1 MEQRVKTIGDKFTK
15 LGIGKVFA
23 AAASLV
29 FALALALTLV
39 LSACGG
45 EGGSSSSSTPDT
57 SNPPQT
63 GATRFN
69 IQDSSLLYTTSE
81 AIAIS
86 QLQSAQGVTM
96 AGVAAGVEVSQATS
110 EPPRNSS
117 AFNLVA
123 VGNDGISRQAIESQ
137 YFNRVL
143 YTALPPAFNALTG
156 KALTDKNVYIAFSSD
171 SLTNN
176 SNEDSNDYSEF
187 IRLNQPD
194 QPCAFYRVNLSSNS
208 HECVLPGVEPMP
220 YFDTDFGK
228 IEGNGR
234 KPIQFDAQGNIY
246 LVGQPF
252 SVTNNKV
259 SKASYAVLYKIDS
272 KTLSASP
279 LTQNDESVSLF
290 SVLPSGEPVIALSTG
305 SGYNLILFTKT
316 GARRTLESGVS
327 DPFVTLDSY
336 RSVLYGN
343 ASAGSSG
350 IKAFRTHKDDES
362 LEQVALDYSPNAN
375 ADTTGSR
382 YTLQTGGKTYT
393 NPVPRRI
400 LFGDDGKFYTVYSAT
415 ATATAAT
422 AAANDTTALLI
433 YQTLPFAKDP
443 VAAIPLTGADWWTWM
458 KNRTLQIKRG
468 TLYYPDQINR
478 DGVGLVDAIRL
489 VRLSDRATQTLFADR
504 AYTIHSWRA
513 QGDTLAFSGLD
524 KDKSQLVQGQVDTLA
539 IARQRDWSPA
549 AWARFTPFTVKAS
562 ATASKGTVTVQDLQA
577 LQPQPPQAGTGLEP
591 AILRFESTEKSAL
604 ISFSQFI
611 DKESVQSL
619 LQIQSHNDG
628 VAAPQMF
635 HVWGLQNLFL
645 IYDTSSQGLAD
656 AVTSGLP
663 AGGGNNRF
671 EISNTGNLPDVY
683 KRYTTQKLSYPV
695 SEKPDGSY
703 ALATPQSLTINS
715 QPTDQTVHAG
725 QSVTFAVGAT
735 GTGTISYQWRK
746 NGSDIAGATQSSHS
760 FVATSADDDT
770 VFAVA
775 VSNASGTQ
783 LSSNAQL
790 WVLSA
795 PAISTQ
801 PAARM
806 VSEGQTA
813 SFSAVATGTGPLRY
827 QWKKNGSDISGA
839 TSSAYTTP
847 ATVVA
852 DSGAVFGVQVSNAV
866 GSVSS
871 NTATLTVNEAPRI
884 GTQPAAQTV
893 IEGQTASF
901 SAVVTGIWPM
911 HYQWKKNGSDISGAT
926 ASTYTT
932 PVTTGAD
939 SGAAYSVTVS
949 NSAGTVTSSNATLTV
964 NVRPS
969 ISSQPVSQTVVEGQ
983 TASLGVVASGSG
995 TLSYQWSKN
1004 GSHISGATASTY
1016 TTPATVLADSGAVFS
1031 VQVSNAI
1038 GSVTSSTAT
1047 VTVNPVVAPA
1057 ITAQP
1062 GSQSVSFGQ
1071 TATFEVSASS
1081 NAPMSY
1087 QWKKNG
1093 SNIAGANASSYTT
1106 PVTTVADSGTAY
1118 SVTVSNSAGTVT
1130 SNSATL
1136 TVNITPSIGTQPAS
1150 QTVATG
1156 QTASFGVTAFGGTLS
1171 YQWKKNGSDISGAT
1185 ASTYTTPAAVIGD
1198 NAAVFTVVVT
1208 NSAGTVTSNSATL
1221 TVEAVRIGTQPLTQ
1235 TVAPGIA
1242 ARFSVTATGAGP
1254 LTYQWKKN
1262 NTNIVGATAST
1273 YTTPLTTSADNGAV
1287 FSVVVSNSSGSAT
1300 SSTATLTVAQYSLVA
1315 KTGGFYDIT
1324 ECVKDNGTGLIWEGK
1339 TASGDRSGAGAYTNY
1354 DSTTSAQ
1361 KLVIGGTYT
1370 NPSQGDIDA
1379 TDNSIGYKNA
1389 VNASALCGYTDW
1401 RLPTQPELQ
1410 GIVASSGSPRI
1421 DTTWFPNTQVSWYW
1435 TSTPN
1440 SLYSYSAYVVNFGN
1454 GYLSLDNRLRNR
1466 HVRLV
1471 R

>member
-1 MEQRVKTIGDKFTK
+1 MEQRVASTGDTFKK
-15 LGIGKVFA
+15 QGLGKVFA

-29 FALALALTLV
+29 LGLT
-39 LSACGG
+39 SCGG
-45 EGGSSSSSTPDT
+45 GITITVGT

-86 QLQSAQGVTM
+86 QLQSAQGAALM
-96 AGVAAGVEVSQATS
+96 AGLQAGIASSAA
-110 EPPRNSS
+110 PRNSS

-143 YTALPPAFNALTG
+143 YTALPPAFNSLTG
-156 KALTDKNVYIAFSSD
+156 KTLTDKNVYIAFSSE
-171 SLTNN
+171 SLPN
-176 SNEDSNDYSEF
+176 DSNDYSEF

-234 KPIQFDAQGNIY
+234 KPIQFDAQGNVY
-246 LVGQPF
+246 LVGKPF
-252 SVTNNKV
+252 SVVNNKV

-279 LTQNDESVSLF
+279 LTQNNESVSFF
-290 SVLPSGEPVIALSTG
+290 SVLSSGEPVIALSTG
-305 SGYNLILFTKT
+305 TGYNLILFTKT

-343 ASAGSSG
+343 ASPGSSG
-350 IKAFRTHKDDES
+350 IKAFRTNDQEK

-375 ADTTGSR
+375 ANANADSNATGSR
-382 YTLQTGGKTYT
+382 YSLQTGGKTYT
-393 NPVPRRI
+393 NPIPRRI
-400 LFGDDGKFYTVYSAT
+400 IFGDDGKFYTVYSAT
-415 ATATAAT
+415 PT
-422 AAANDTTALLI
+422 AAANGAAALLI

-468 TLYYPDQINR
+468 TLYYPEQINR

-489 VRLSDRATQTLFADR
+489 VRLSDSATQTLFADR

-513 QGDTLAFSGLD
+513 LGDTLAFSGMDND
-524 KDKSQLVQGQVDTLA
+524 KNQLVQGQVDTLA
-539 IARQRDWSPA
+539 IARQADWSPA
-549 AWARFTPFTVKAS
+549 EWARFNPVTVNAS
-562 ATASKGTVTVQDLQA
+562 ATASKGTVTVQDLES
-577 LQPQPPQAGTGLEP
+577 LLPPPPQAGTGLEP
-591 AILRFESTEKSAL
+591 AILAFESTEKSAL
-604 ISFSQFI
+604 ISFSQYI
-611 DKESVQSL
+611 DKPSVQSL
-619 LQIQSHNDG
+619 LQIQSKNAG
-628 VAAPQMF
+628 VAAPQTF
-635 HVWGLQNLFL
+635 HVWGHQNLFL
-645 IYDTSSQGLAD
+645 VYDTSSQGLAD

-663 AGGGNNRF
+663 AGGGNRF

-683 KRYTTQKLSYPV
+683 KRYTTQKLSYLI

-703 ALATPQSLTINS
+703 ALTTPQHLTINS
-715 QPTDQTVHAG
+715 QPTGLTVNAG
-725 QSVTFAVGAT
+725 QSVSFTVVAS
-735 GTGTISYQWRK
+735 GTGTLSYQWKR
-746 NGSDIAGATQSSHS
+746 NGRDIAGAMQSSYS
-760 FVATSADDDT
+760 FAAASADDDT
-770 VFAVA
+770 LFAVA

-790 WVLSA
+790 WVLSV
-795 PAISTQ
+795 PAIATQ
-801 PAARM
+801 PAART
-806 VSEGQTA
+806 VNQGQTA
-813 SFSAVATGTGPLRY
+813 SFSVVATGTGPLRY
-827 QWKKNGSDISGA
+827 QWKKNDSDISGA

-847 ATVVA
+847 ATGVA
-852 DSGAVFGVQVSNAV
+852 DSGAVFSVRVSNAI
-866 GSVSS
+866 GNVSS
-871 NTATLTVNEAPRI
+871 NSASLSVNVAPSVA
-884 GTQPAAQTV
+884 TQPASQTV
-893 IEGQTASF
+893 TEGQTATF
-901 SAVVTGIWPM
+901 QVTASGTAPLA
-911 HYQWKKNGSDISGAT
+911 YQWKKNGSDISGAT

-939 SGAAYSVTVS
+939 SGTAYSVAVS

-969 ISSQPVSQTVVEGQ
+969 ISSQPASQTVVEGQ

-995 TLSYQWSKN
+995 TLSYQWRKN

-1062 GSQSVSFGQ
+1062 GSQSVTVGQ
-1071 TATFEVSASS
+1071 TATFSVSASS
-1081 NAPMSY
+1081 NAPVSY
-1087 QWKKNG
+1087 QWSKNG

-1106 PVTTVADSGTAY
+1106 PVTTVADTGTAY

-1339 TASGDRSGAGAYTNY
+1339 TASGDRSGTDHYSNY
-1354 DSTTSAQ
+1354 DSTSSAQ
-1361 KLVIGGTYT
+1361 KTGLGGSVYI
-1370 NPSQGDIDA
+1370 NPTQEDID
-1379 TDNSIGYKNA
+1379 NSVNGIGYKNA

-1401 RLPTQPELQ
+1401 RLPTEFELR
-1410 GIVASSGSPRI
+1410 GLLASSGNPRI
-1421 DTTWFPNTQVSWYW
+1421 DTTWFPNTGASWYW
-1435 TSTPN
+1435 SSTPN
-1440 SLYSYSAYVVNFGN
+1440 SLYSFSAYIVHFRN
-1454 GYLSLDNRLRNR
+1454 GYLSTGIRGSYYR
-1466 HVRLV
+1466 VRLV